1 MKVRMKV
8 YISGL
13 RNGKGY
19 PAVGEVMELQAG
31 DPGDDLIRNGYAEKV
46 GPVAAVERV
55 IETAVV
61 APVETA
67 ARRISKPKPKA
78 RKSSRPAKEEG

>member
-1 MKVRMKV
+1 MRVRMKV

-19 PAVGEVMELQAG
+19 PAVGEVMELQEG
-31 DPGDDLIRNGYAEKV
+31 DPGDDLLRNGYAEKV

-55 IETAVV
+55 IESAVV

-67 ARRISKPKPKA
+67 AKRIAKPKPRT
-78 RKSSRPAKEEG
+78 RKGPR